1 MKAFAPNTH
10 LVLQGLA
17 DMAQRFEE
25 WSATIAQSDGFKS
38 SLNTFK
44 KTVLNLFNY

>member
-17 DMAQRFEE
+17 DMAKQFEQ
-25 WSATIAQSDGFKS
+25 WSATIAESDGFKKFIEYVQEK
-38 SLNTFK
+38 L
-44 KTVLNLFNY
+44 

>member
-17 DMAQRFEE
+17 DMAKQFEQ
-25 WSATIAQSDGFKS
+25 WSATIAESDGFKS

-44 KTVLNLFNY
+44 RTDLNLSNY